1 MELGSWA
8 LISAPSILGLL
19 PLIVFIVLALRGVE
33 NLSAL
38 IISVALG
45 AILLG
50 WDPGML
56 AQAFESSL
64 NSSPVLI
71 ALIMMLGAGIG
82 ALMSE
87 TKVSNVLVYFIVDRI
102 GVNTRTKAKISLCA
116 CSILVSGLLGTSS
129 GGNAV
134 IAPIMLPIMGTLG
147 VTPTVVTALFKAAG
161 EIGLILGPIT
171 GVTLMTLEVTGLSYG
186 TYMLQAGIPFAA
198 VWLIGTWVGCIRAQK
213 RTEGYEHYEISG
225 DLKNLSRESISPKQ
239 VRATIAFLLL
249 FVILIAYGIITKQ
262 GSNYVLIVMVLL
274 AAVLAIFSGT
284 KLETAVSCV
293 VNGARK
299 QTHVLFIS
307 LCINVLLM
315 QVTAAGGFEAFT
327 SLIEGL
333 ATSGGPAGVM
343 LIASLVGGFG
353 IESSVIAE
361 IQLIASMFGGMAAEV
376 GLPAGCMALVLLAA
390 TRLTGNTYPTTN
402 FVVQMG
408 IGQCSNTKEVLQAL
422 WFGVGFLVV
431 YLVIMAF
438 VGPIIFETL
447 PLHHLLTS

>member
-1 MELGSWA
+1 MELGTWA
-8 LISAPSILGLL
+8 LISSPSILGLL
-19 PLIVFIVLALRGVE
+19 PLLLFIILALKGVE

-38 IISVALG
+38 IVSVALG

-64 NSSPVLI
+64 SSSPVLI

-87 TKVSNVLVYFIVDRI
+87 TKVSNVLVYFIIDRI
-102 GVNTRTKAKISLCA
+102 GVNTRTKAKISLCV

-134 IAPIMLPIMGTLG
+134 IAPIIIPIMGALG

-186 TYMLQAGIPFAA
+186 TYMIQAGIPFAA
-198 VWLIGTWVGCIRAQK
+198 VWLAGTWVGCIRAQK
-213 RTEGYEHYEISG
+213 RTEGYESYEVSG
-225 DLKNLSRESISPKQ
+225 DLKDISKDSIEPKQ
-239 VRATIAFLLL
+239 VRATIAFLIA
-249 FVILIAYGIITKQ
+249 FVLLIAYGIITKQ
-262 GSNYVLIVMVLL
+262 GSSYVLIVMLFL
-274 AAVLAIFSGT
+274 AAVLAIFTGT
-284 KLETAVSCV
+284 KLEKAVACV
-293 VNGARK
+293 TNGARK
-299 QTHVLFIS
+299 QTHVLLIA

-315 QVTAAGGFEAFT
+315 QVSAAGGFEAFT

-353 IESSVIAE
+353 IEASVVAE

-376 GLPAGCMALVLLAA
+376 GLPMGCMALINVPVCVIL
-390 TRLTGNTYPTTN
+390 GNTAIKALKDYTEKKKQGKSLD
-402 FVVQMG
+402 FKASDIG
-408 IGQCSNTKEVLQAL
+408 IDNAEC
-422 WFGVGFLVV
+422 WD
-431 YLVIMAF
+431 
-438 VGPIIFETL
+438 
-447 PLHHLLTS
+447 

>member
-116 CSILVSGLLGTSS
+116 CSILVS
-129 GGNAV
+129 
-134 IAPIMLPIMGTLG
+134 APIMLPIMGTLG

-438 VGPIIFETL
+438 VGPLIF
-447 PLHHLLTS
+447 